1 MPYEITHENN
11 IMIIKLSGSI
21 EFLKATDFEEELVK
35 IIENMDKGQHPSPIL
50 FDFSALEYV
59 DSYGLGVLLRWKQL
73 CNKHKLLF
81 AFTNIKGQVRN
92 QFESA
97 QIAEAFPLYDDY
109 DEAMEFLKDNIR

>member
-1 MPYEITHENN
+1 MPYEITHKDN
-11 IMIIKLSGSI
+11 IMIIYLSGSI
-21 EFLKATDFEEELVK
+21 EFLKATDLEQELVK
-35 IIENMDKGQHPSPIL
+35 IIEKTDQEQHPSPIL
-50 FDFSALEYV
+50 FDFTELQYV

-97 QIAEAFPLYDDY
+97 QIAEAFPLFDDFE
-109 DEAMEFLKDNIR
+109 EAIDYLNENIR